1 MAVADPG
8 WTAEGHPMCGVTYE
22 AVPDRITLSLAAAGL
37 LFDITPAAQ
46 LFRERCGDDAYLVV
60 VGEWLSSIE
69 PVLWGTGPGNLRV
82 HLFPHSEVVTT
93 KPKSIAFRV
102 YFHAVDD
109 IIGTPLTPITP
120 LDLPVDLDLMDAV
133 LVLSAIH
140 ESAKAMLNDPRM
152 FNVTMIMMS
161 HMNRRVIEYLK
172 SGQALVQEPASGRL

>member
-1 MAVADPG
+1 
-8 WTAEGHPMCGVTYE
+8 MCGVTYE
-22 AVPDRITLSLAAAGL
+22 ASPDRILLSPLAASIL
-37 LFDITPAAQ
+37 LNDMEPAVK
-46 LFRERCGDDAYLVV
+46 LFAERCGEDAALIVL
-60 VGEWLSSIE
+60 GPWISSLE
-69 PVLWGTGPGNLRV
+69 PVFWGTGPGNLKV

-109 IIGTPLTPITP
+109 IIGTPLTSITP